1 MFYHF
6 FRIILMGK
14 REKMSSQAAAAAAH
28 PLIMHAIHLFMLGCV
43 MILMDNGEW
52 DERRH
57 RERKRERMEWDF
69 LVYVWNEELPA

>member
-14 REKMSSQAAAAAAH
+14 REKMSSQAAAAAH

-69 LVYVWNEELPA
+69 LEYVWNEELPA